1 MIRKLGAACA
11 AVALNALVALVPA
24 QADSFSPFGSAV
36 CSPSSCI
43 LKSTTVTTSGVFFT
57 PGSPLTFADVTSLSA
72 NFTDTFGGAFGGS
85 PRFNLSF
92 VGGGDMNIVLGTSP
106 GFSDSVPSAFTTAYS
121 GFNVIGN
128 NDAGRYDTSHLAGGN
143 PFTTYSS
150 AFLLV
155 GSLQISEVAFIVDG
169 GWGGLQ
175 KLQLNSIDLNGT
187 NYGTDYTSVPGPIA
201 GAGIPGLV
209 VASGALIALARRRKA
224 RA

>member
-11 AVALNALVALVPA
+11 AVALNALVALAPA

-43 LKSTTVTTSGVFFT
+43 LKSTPGTFSGVFFT

-72 NFTDTFGGAFGGS
+72 NFTDTFGGAHGGS

-92 VGGGDMNIVLGTSP
+92 VGGGDMSILLGTSA
-106 GFSDSVPSAFTTAYS
+106 GFSDPDKLAFTTAYS

-128 NDAGRYDTSHLAGGN
+128 NDTGRYDTSHLAGGSS
-143 PFTTYSS
+143 FTTYSS
-150 AFLLV
+150 AFSLY

-175 KLQLNSIDLNGT
+175 ALTLNSIDLNGT
-187 NYGTDYTSVPGPIA
+187 NYASVPGPIA

-209 VASGALIALARRRKA
+209 VAFGALIALARRRKA